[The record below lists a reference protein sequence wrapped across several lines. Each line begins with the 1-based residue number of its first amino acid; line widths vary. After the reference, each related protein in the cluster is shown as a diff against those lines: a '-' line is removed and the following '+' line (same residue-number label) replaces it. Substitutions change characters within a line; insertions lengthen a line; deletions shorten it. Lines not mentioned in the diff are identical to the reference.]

1 MNTAYLF
8 WHNEMTILKVC
19 KPNNFKSHYFLK
31 LTFPRIGA
39 LCSNFIGCDSYLG
52 FNPPNFLALC
62 GTNLEDS
69 IGISNF
75 TVTGSYAWSCS
86 FGNLYKK
93 LKRILFFVC
102 HWLYFIQCLFFSRL
116 NYIFF
121 MHSSWSKIDEVLSM
135 N

>member
-93 LKRILFFVC
+93 LRGFFFLFATG
-102 HWLYFIQCLFFSRL
+102 FISFSVFSFPVL
-116 NYIFF
+116 TI
-121 MHSSWSKIDEVLSM
+121 SSLCTVLDPK
-135 N
+135 

>member
-1 MNTAYLF
+1 
-8 WHNEMTILKVC
+8 MTILKVC

-52 FNPPNFLALC
+52 FNPPNFLVLC
-62 GTNLEDS
+62 ATNLEDS

-86 FGNLYKK
+86 LGNLYKK
-93 LKRILFFVC
+93 RRGLFF
-102 HWLYFIQCLFFSRL
+102 FLFSTGFTSFSVYSFSVL
-116 NYIFF
+116 TI
-121 MHSSWSKIDEVLSM
+121 SSLCTVLDPK
-135 N
+135 